1 MSTIQPDSY
10 FDALEVQFNDL
21 ALAVATGDAE
31 TLPALSEQIQKTA
44 VSLAGVWQ
52 QWQRQGLVEPGIPE
66 RVKALAEG
74 LQIVRSSL
82 LRRAMLVEQA
92 LNLVVPASVD
102 PTYAGGGNYGA
113 GPKSSGRLAAV
124 SA

>member
-52 QWQRQGLVEPGIPE
+52 QWQRQGLVEPAIAE

-74 LQIVRSSL
+74 LQIVRSNL

-102 PTYAGGGNYGA
+102 PTYAGGGSYGA

-124 SA
+124 SV

>member
-52 QWQRQGLVEPGIPE
+52 QWQRQGVCRLDAATARQLHAGVFDQW
-66 RVKALAEG
+66 RVKF
-74 LQIVRSSL
+74 SSVGKL
-82 LRRAMLVEQA
+82 DHPRRTIDLHQ
-92 LNLVVPASVD
+92 
-102 PTYAGGGNYGA
+102 
-113 GPKSSGRLAAV
+113 
-124 SA
+124 